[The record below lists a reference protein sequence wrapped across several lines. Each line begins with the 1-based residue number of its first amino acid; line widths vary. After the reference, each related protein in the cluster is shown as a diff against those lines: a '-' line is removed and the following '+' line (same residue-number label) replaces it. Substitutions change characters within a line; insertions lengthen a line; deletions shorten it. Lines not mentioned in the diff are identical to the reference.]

1 MDTINQY
8 FDKIKEKH
16 NLSSDYA
23 LAKMLGQTRSSVSI
37 VRHGGSVKNK
47 TAIKMAGLLD
57 IDAAPILLAATVER
71 TTNPIEKTTWERISK
86 LIGEAR
92 TETAAMLLISL
103 VIFSTFENATS
114 AFSLLC
120 KKLQY
125 FKHRKK
131 QELSRLFA
139 STENDNLAVLNIQ

>member
-1 MDTINQY
+1 METINDLLNQVS
-8 FDKIKEKH
+8 EKVGAR
-16 NLSSDYA
+16 NKNQLANALGLSRQGIQHAVGRDRMSDETA
-23 LAKMLGQTRSSVSI
+23 AIIAKVLERDEEEI
-37 VRHGGSVKNK
+37 VVIANYWR
-47 TAIKMAGLLD
+47 
-57 IDAAPILLAATVER
+57 ATDSR
-71 TTNPIEKTTWERISK
+71 KGAWERISK
-86 LIGEAR
+86 LLNRAKVEKV
-92 TETAAMLLISL
+92 AMLLLSI